1 MFFMFVLF
9 SLMFTLSVSMV
20 TWISQVNGTYITG
33 AFSPLDPKLKRR
45 VYSNHL
51 RLIQDNFGF
60 VYYYEEPSGLMTP
73 VEDAESYAYNYA
85 DTAFQ
90 ELNLTLNWYTL
101 NTWRC
106 T

>member
-1 MFFMFVLF
+1 MVILLFFMFILT
-9 SLMFTLSVSMV
+9 SSSMV
-20 TWISQVNGTYITG
+20 TWISEINGTFVVG

-73 VEDAESYAYNYA
+73 VEDEERYAYNYA

-90 ELNLTLNWYTL
+90 ELNLTMNWYTL
-101 NTWRC
+101 DTWRC